1 MYVGELIVEST
12 LTFPIYVKHISRSFR
27 KKDQG
32 IHVEITAGPLQ
43 QDHELVLRIN
53 TTIQNHR
60 EFYTDANGLEMQHRL
75 FREDTPQPVAGNYYP
90 IVYSIYLNDTK
101 NYLTIIS
108 DRTIAGASLR
118 NGELE
123 LLIHRRTSYDD
134 ARGVDEPLDDDTVL
148 KSNLRVFVDQS
159 SEEASRHRHLH
170 SYLVNFPLEVYQL
183 PSNFD
188 QPFLKSFSPLKR
200 DFPNNVNV
208 MTFSQSSKDS
218 KNVLLR
224 LNHLYELNEHKEF
237 SKPAIFDLKDHFKS
251 TITSV
256 RGKSLR
262 NLDDRNIFNLIQ
274 LDGQLSTKIHLDS
287 IEMKAF
293 EINFAK

>member
-1 MYVGELIVEST
+1 MLYIGNLLVEST
-12 LTFPIYVKHISRSFR
+12 LTFPIYVHHVSRTFR
-27 KKDQG
+27 KQDQG
-32 IHVEITAGPLQ
+32 IHIEITAGPLQ

-75 FREDTPQPVAGNYYP
+75 YREDTPQPVAGNYYP

-123 LLIHRRTSYDD
+123 LLIHRRTSFDD

-148 KSNLRVFVDQS
+148 KSNLRVFVDGS

-170 SYLVNFPLEVYQL
+170 GYLVNFPLEVYQL

-188 QPFLKSFSPLKR
+188 QPFVKSFSPLKR
-200 DFPNNVNV
+200 DFPKNVNV

-218 KNVLLR
+218 KNVILR
-224 LNHLYELNEHKEF
+224 LNHIYELNEHKEF
-237 SKPAIFDLKDHFKS
+237 SKPAGFDLKDLFES
-251 TITSV
+251 SITSV
-256 RGKSLR
+256 RGKCLR
-262 NLDDRNIFNLIQ
+262 NLKDCKLF
-274 LDGQLSTKIHLDS
+274 
-287 IEMKAF
+287 
-293 EINFAK
+293 